1 MTEQPTNTKTTNT
14 KTKKLLKFAGIAA
27 VAALLVVGLT
37 KLNLQEYLV
46 NALQWID
53 NLGPLAAAVFMG
65 IYVVA
70 TVLFFPA
77 SILTLGAGLLFG
89 VLMGSIYV
97 FIGATI
103 GASAAF
109 LVGRYVARGW
119 VEKQIQGNQ
128 RFQAIDEAVAREGLK
143 IVLLTRLSPVFPFN
157 LLNYA
162 YGLTKVS
169 LKDYVIG
176 TLGILPGTIMYVYVG
191 SLVQNLAALGSQQVE
206 TPSTIQWVIRIVG
219 FLATVGITV
228 YITKIAKQALNSEIS
243 DTSTSESLDSSYNEK

>member
-1 MTEQPTNTKTTNT
+1 MTEQPTNTTTTNT

-53 NLGPLAAAVFMG
+53 NLGPLAAAVFIG
-65 IYVVA
+65 IYIVA

-191 SLVQNLAALGSQQVE
+191 SLVQDLAALGSQEVE

-228 YITKIAKQALNSEIS
+228 YITRIAKQALNSEIS
-243 DTSTSESLDSSYNEK
+243 DTSTSESLDSSQN

>member
-1 MTEQPTNTKTTNT
+1 MTEQPTNTTTTNT

-46 NALQWID
+46 NALQWI
-53 NLGPLAAAVFMG
+53 NSLGPLAAAVFMG
-65 IYVVA
+65 IYIVA

-191 SLVQNLAALGSQQVE
+191 SLVQDFAALGSQEVE

-228 YITKIAKQALNSEIS
+228 YITRIAKQALNSEIS
-243 DTSTSESLDSSYNEK
+243 DTSTSESLDSSQN

>member
-1 MTEQPTNTKTTNT
+1 MTQQPTNTKTTNT

-27 VAALLVVGLT
+27 IAALLVVGLT

-46 NALQWID
+46 QALQWID
-53 NLGPLAAAVFMG
+53 SLGPLAAAVFMG
-65 IYVVA
+65 IYIVA

-128 RFQAIDEAVAREGLK
+128 RFRAIDEAVAREGLK
-143 IVLLTRLSPVFPFN
+143 IVVLTRLSPIFPFN

-169 LKDYVIG
+169 FKDYVVG

-228 YITKIAKQALNSEIS
+228 YITRIAKQALKSEIS
-243 DTSTSESLDSSYNEK
+243 DTSTSETLDSSQN

>member
-1 MTEQPTNTKTTNT
+1 MTQQTTTNT

-53 NLGPLAAAVFMG
+53 SLGPLAAVVFMG
-65 IYVVA
+65 IYIVA

-143 IVLLTRLSPVFPFN
+143 IVVLTRLSPIFPFN

-169 LKDYVIG
+169 FKDYVVG

-228 YITKIAKQALNSEIS
+228 YITRIAKQALNSEIS
-243 DTSTSESLDSSYNEK
+243 DTSTGESLDSSHN

>member
-1 MTEQPTNTKTTNT
+1 MTQQPTETRTSNTKA
-14 KTKKLLKFAGIAA
+14 KKLLKFAGIAA

-46 NALQWID
+46 SALQWID
-53 NLGPLAAAVFMG
+53 RLGPLAAAVFMG
-65 IYVVA
+65 IYIIA
-70 TVLFFPA
+70 TVFFFPA
-77 SILTLGAGLLFG
+77 SVLTLGAGILFG
-89 VLMGSIYV
+89 VAMGSVYV
-97 FIGATI
+97 FIAATI
-103 GASAAF
+103 GATAAF

-128 RFQAIDEAVAREGLK
+128 RFQSIDEAVAREGLK
-143 IVLLTRLSPVFPFN
+143 IVLLTRLSPIFPFN

-169 LKDYVIG
+169 FKDYVMG

-191 SLVQNLAALGSQQVE
+191 SLVKNLATLGSQQVD
-206 TPSTIQWVIRIVG
+206 TPSTIQWAIRIIG
-219 FLATVGITV
+219 FVATVAVTV

-243 DTSTSESLDSSYNEK
+243 APNPRESVDSNNS